1 MFMGHGGA
9 RKGAG
14 RKPGATEKEIKL
26 AREAIAKFCDMNSQ
40 KIQTWFDDVAAE
52 SPDKA
57 LEILYKY
64 LEFHVPKLSR
74 QEQQTLD
81 KDGKPADNKMIV
93 EFVSNN
99 VKNPNS

>member
-1 MFMGHGGA
+1 MGHGGA

-14 RKPGATEKEIKL
+14 RKPGATSEEIKK
-26 AREAIAKFCDMNSQ
+26 AREAISQFCDMNAQ

-52 SPDKA
+52 SPEKA

-74 QEQQTLD
+74 TEKQNLD
-81 KDGKPADNKMIV
+81 KDGKPTDNKMVV

-99 VKNPNS
+99 AKNTDS